1 MVGYVVIMRVCAAR
15 VRVCVCVRDGSRA
28 GPKMYGAL

>member
-1 MVGYVVIMRVCAAR
+1 MVGYVVIKIKCAFAR
-15 VRVCVCVRDGSRA
+15 RACVCVRDGSRA